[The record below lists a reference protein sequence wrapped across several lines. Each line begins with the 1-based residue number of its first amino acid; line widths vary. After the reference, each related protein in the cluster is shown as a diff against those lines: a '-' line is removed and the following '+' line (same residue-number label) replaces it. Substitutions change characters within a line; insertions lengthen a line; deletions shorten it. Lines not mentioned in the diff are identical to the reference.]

1 MTQSQ
6 PNKQPT
12 QKNSIQRINNN
23 NDDNWGDYNDYEND
37 HGSNKIM
44 VTVMITMIRMG

>member
-23 NDDNWGDYNDYEND
+23 NDDNWVIITITRM
-37 HGSNKIM
+37 IM
-44 VTVMITMIRMG
+44 VATKLWWQW